1 MSFRFVLCRFSVF
14 VLSFGRFV
22 GLLVCFYCFVF
33 VFVLESSKYLCSLF
47 SLFLNSVSC
56 RELGYDMA
64 LDWDIARNSIEPKK
78 VLMKNVI
85 CKGDENI
92 LENCKYETGN
102 STSDCAKQGVSV
114 QCVREGKTLFHSFY

>member
-1 MSFRFVLCRFSVF
+1 MENV
-14 VLSFGRFV
+14 
-22 GLLVCFYCFVF
+22 
-33 VFVLESSKYLCSLF
+33 KYLCSPF
-47 SLFLNSVSC
+47 SLLLNSVSC
-56 RELGYDMA
+56 RQLGYDMA
-64 LDWDIARNSIEPKK
+64 LDWDIAKYSIEPKK

-92 LENCKYETGN
+92 LENCKYEPGN